1 MLASTI
7 LTPTKLNTS
16 HFVPPITVVVAET
29 HPRNRVALFPKS
41 NSKLAFVARANGNA
55 RDGAVDATSPLGIDA
70 VTSTSSGLSD
80 GYVALFVRM
89 LGIDRDPLDREQAIV
104 ALWKYSLG
112 GKKCI
117 DTLMQFPGCINLV
130 VNLLRSESNSACEAA
145 AGLLRSLSSV
155 NLYRNSVADSG
166 AIEELNRL
174 LRQSSL
180 ASEVKEQSLSTLWNL
195 SVDEKLC
202 IKISKTEILPLAIRY
217 LDDEDIK
224 VKEASG
230 GILANLASSRVNHN
244 IMVEAGVIPKLA
256 KFLTSNL
263 EGSNV
268 LRKVTRNALLELV
281 KDKYYS
287 ILVIEEGLVPVPLID
302 AAAFKSF
309 TPGIHLWPMLP
320 DGTEIERTSR
330 QPSRYG
336 ASELLLGLNIDDK
349 NANLEEAKVNAI
361 VGRTQ
366 QQFLARVGAL
376 EMEQKTMPHSECS
389 NDQRFTL
396 LPWMDGV
403 ARLVLILELEDRFAI
418 IKAAESIATACINE
432 HMRIAFREAGA
443 IKHLVRLLNCD
454 DNSVQLAA
462 TQALERLSVSN
473 IVCRVIE
480 AEGVLGPL
488 VSILK
493 CSEIAGTILEKSLNI
508 LARILDPSK
517 VMQLKFYDGPV
528 NGSEKAFGGTKGDC
542 VSTGFSSTEQAVSKT
557 YTRNDILDS
566 VFIAHLVEIMK
577 SSPPSL
583 QEKAATVLEFVAL
596 TDPTLAPII
605 FLDIESGLNS
615 AFQQKILKISG
626 PTVPG
631 GPFCSAALL
640 RAKQFWFLYHCSI
653 SSFSREQYHELLQAF
668 IGGCRA
674 LLSPKRPHPLS
685 LHLPAKQLV
694 SYSDM
699 VNQADMESDVE
710 DQFSEAY
717 AIEFEEA
724 GLAIAAASRLLTR
737 LLDHEQFRHKIN
749 SSQFIDLLRGI
760 LRSCIP
766 LHNKKW
772 VATCLVKLSSL
783 SGSITSLYPINVEVT
798 LYETIPRLLEQIKT
812 SFSPEAQETAVVEL
826 NRIISEGVVDYTE
839 AIISDEAIYSL
850 VNLIEEGSDRAVEAS
865 LAILYNLSMDS
876 ENHSAL
882 VAAGAVQV
890 LKRSV
895 LANRPHWERA
905 LLLLRILQP

>member
-1 MLASTI
+1 MDREFPFHCNCILLSLLSSLPFWHWITVIHSGQIMLASTI

-263 EGSNV
+263 EGSKV

-615 AFQQKILKISG
+615 AFQQKILKIS
-626 PTVPG
+626 
-631 GPFCSAALL
+631 
-640 RAKQFWFLYHCSI
+640 
-653 SSFSREQYHELLQAF
+653 
-668 IGGCRA
+668 
-674 LLSPKRPHPLS
+674 
-685 LHLPAKQLV
+685 
-694 SYSDM
+694 
-699 VNQADMESDVE
+699 ADMESDVE

>member
-180 ASEVKEQSLSTLWNL
+180 ASEVWELVKEQSLSTLWNL

-615 AFQQKILKISG
+615 AFQQKILKIS
-626 PTVPG
+626 
-631 GPFCSAALL
+631 
-640 RAKQFWFLYHCSI
+640 
-653 SSFSREQYHELLQAF
+653 
-668 IGGCRA
+668 
-674 LLSPKRPHPLS
+674 
-685 LHLPAKQLV
+685 
-694 SYSDM
+694 
-699 VNQADMESDVE
+699 ADMESDVE

>member
-517 VMQLKFYDGPV
+517 VMQLKVCIAHLVENLELSFFLLIVKYIDSFQFYDGPV

-615 AFQQKILKISG
+615 AFQQKILKIS
-626 PTVPG
+626 
-631 GPFCSAALL
+631 
-640 RAKQFWFLYHCSI
+640 
-653 SSFSREQYHELLQAF
+653 
-668 IGGCRA
+668 
-674 LLSPKRPHPLS
+674 
-685 LHLPAKQLV
+685 
-694 SYSDM
+694 
-699 VNQADMESDVE
+699 ADMESDVE

>member
-7 LTPTKLNTS
+7 LTPSKL
-16 HFVPPITVVVAET
+16 VPPITVVVAAET

-41 NSKLAFVARANGNA
+41 NSKLAFVARASGNA
-55 RDGAVDATSPLGIDA
+55 RDGTVDATSAPEIDA
-70 VTSTSSGLSD
+70 VTSSSSGLGD

-89 LGIDRDPLDREQAIV
+89 LGLDRDPLDREQAIV

-130 VNLLRSESNSACEAA
+130 VNLLRSESSSACEAA

-166 AIEELNRL
+166 AIEEINRL

-180 ASEVKEQSLSTLWNL
+180 APEVKEQSLSALWNL

-202 IKISKTEILPLAIRY
+202 IKISKTEILPLAIKY
-217 LDDEDIK
+217 LGDEDIK
-224 VKEASG
+224 VKEAAG
-230 GILANLASSRVNHN
+230 GILANLALSRVNHD

-263 EGSNV
+263 EGSKV
-268 LRKVTRNALLELV
+268 IRKEARNALLELV
-281 KDKYYS
+281 KDKYHR

-309 TPGIHLWPMLP
+309 TPGLHLWPTLP

-330 QPSRYG
+330 LPSRYG
-336 ASELLLGLNIDDK
+336 ASELLLGLNVDDK

-376 EMEQKTMPHSECS
+376 EMEEKTMPHSECS
-389 NDQRFTL
+389 NDLRFTL

-403 ARLVLILELEDRFAI
+403 ARLVLILELEDKSAI

-454 DNSVQLAA
+454 DNAVQLAA

-493 CSEIAGTILEKSLNI
+493 CSEIAGTIVEKSLNI

-517 VMQLKFYDGPV
+517 EMQLKYIDSFQSYDGPA
-528 NGSEKAFGGTKGDC
+528 NESEKAFGGAKGDC
-542 VSTGFSSTEQAVSKT
+542 VSTGFSSTEQTVSQT

-566 VFIAHLVEIMK
+566 VFIAHLVEILK
-577 SSPPSL
+577 SFPPSL

-605 FLDIESGLNS
+605 SLDIESGLNS
-615 AFQQKILKISG
+615 AFQQKILKIS
-626 PTVPG
+626 
-631 GPFCSAALL
+631 
-640 RAKQFWFLYHCSI
+640 
-653 SSFSREQYHELLQAF
+653 
-668 IGGCRA
+668 
-674 LLSPKRPHPLS
+674 
-685 LHLPAKQLV
+685 
-694 SYSDM
+694 
-699 VNQADMESDVE
+699 ADMESDVE

-724 GLAIAAASRLLTR
+724 GFAISAASRLLTR
-737 LLDHEQFRHKIN
+737 LLDCEQFCHKIN
-749 SSQFIDLLRGI
+749 SLQFIDLLRGI
-760 LRSCIP
+760 LRSSIP
-766 LHNKKW
+766 LHNKEW
-772 VATCLVKLSSL
+772 VAACLVKLSSL
-783 SGSITSLYPINVEVT
+783 SGSIASLYPINVEIT
-798 LYETIPRLLEQIKT
+798 LYETIPRLLEQIRT

-826 NRIISEGVVDYTE
+826 NRIISEGVVDSTE

-890 LKRSV
+890 LKRIV
-895 LANRPHWERA
+895 LANRTHWERA
-905 LLLLRILQP
+905 LLLLRTLQP

>member
-1 MLASTI
+1 MVGNILNEFPFHCNCILLSLLSSLPFWHWITVIHSGQIMLASTI

-263 EGSNV
+263 EGSKV

-615 AFQQKILKISG
+615 AFQQKILKIS
-626 PTVPG
+626 
-631 GPFCSAALL
+631 
-640 RAKQFWFLYHCSI
+640 
-653 SSFSREQYHELLQAF
+653 
-668 IGGCRA
+668 
-674 LLSPKRPHPLS
+674 
-685 LHLPAKQLV
+685 
-694 SYSDM
+694 
-699 VNQADMESDVE
+699 ADMESDVE

>member
-7 LTPTKLNTS
+7 LTPSKL
-16 HFVPPITVVVAET
+16 VPPITVVVAAET

-41 NSKLAFVARANGNA
+41 NSKLAFVARASGNA
-55 RDGAVDATSPLGIDA
+55 RDGTVDATSAPEIDA
-70 VTSTSSGLSD
+70 VTSSSSGLGD

-89 LGIDRDPLDREQAIV
+89 LGLDRDPLDREQAIV

-130 VNLLRSESNSACEAA
+130 VNLLRSESSSACEAA

-166 AIEELNRL
+166 AIEEINRL

-180 ASEVKEQSLSTLWNL
+180 APEVKEQSLSALWNL

-202 IKISKTEILPLAIRY
+202 IKISKTEILPLAIKY
-217 LDDEDIK
+217 LGDEDIK
-224 VKEASG
+224 VKEAAG
-230 GILANLASSRVNHN
+230 GILANLALSRVNHD

-263 EGSNV
+263 EGSKV
-268 LRKVTRNALLELV
+268 IRKEARNALLELV
-281 KDKYYS
+281 KDKYHR

-309 TPGIHLWPMLP
+309 TPGLHLWPTLP

-330 QPSRYG
+330 LPSRYG
-336 ASELLLGLNIDDK
+336 ASELLLGLNVDDK

-376 EMEQKTMPHSECS
+376 EMEEKTMPHSECS
-389 NDQRFTL
+389 NDLRFTL

-403 ARLVLILELEDRFAI
+403 ARLVLILELEDKSAI

-454 DNSVQLAA
+454 DNAVQLAA

-493 CSEIAGTILEKSLNI
+493 CSEIAGTIVEKSLNI

-517 VMQLKFYDGPV
+517 EMQLKSYDGPA
-528 NGSEKAFGGTKGDC
+528 NESEKAFGGAKGDC
-542 VSTGFSSTEQAVSKT
+542 VSTGFSSTEQTVSQT

-566 VFIAHLVEIMK
+566 VFIAHLVEILK
-577 SSPPSL
+577 SFPPSL

-605 FLDIESGLNS
+605 SLDIESGLNS
-615 AFQQKILKISG
+615 AFQQKILKIS
-626 PTVPG
+626 
-631 GPFCSAALL
+631 
-640 RAKQFWFLYHCSI
+640 
-653 SSFSREQYHELLQAF
+653 
-668 IGGCRA
+668 
-674 LLSPKRPHPLS
+674 
-685 LHLPAKQLV
+685 
-694 SYSDM
+694 
-699 VNQADMESDVE
+699 DMESDVE

-724 GLAIAAASRLLTR
+724 GFAISAASRLLTR
-737 LLDHEQFRHKIN
+737 LLDCEQFCHKIN
-749 SSQFIDLLRGI
+749 SLQFIDLLRGI
-760 LRSCIP
+760 LRSSIP
-766 LHNKKW
+766 LHNKEW
-772 VATCLVKLSSL
+772 VAACLVKLSSL
-783 SGSITSLYPINVEVT
+783 SGSIASLYPINVEIT
-798 LYETIPRLLEQIKT
+798 LYETIPRLLEQIRT

-826 NRIISEGVVDYTE
+826 NRIISEGVVDSTE

-890 LKRSV
+890 LKRIV
-895 LANRPHWERA
+895 LANRTHWERA
-905 LLLLRILQP
+905 LLLLRTLQP

>member
-7 LTPTKLNTS
+7 LTPSKL
-16 HFVPPITVVVAET
+16 VPPITVVVAAET

-41 NSKLAFVARANGNA
+41 NSKLAFVARASGNA
-55 RDGAVDATSPLGIDA
+55 RDGTVDATSAPEIDA
-70 VTSTSSGLSD
+70 VTSSSSGLGD

-89 LGIDRDPLDREQAIV
+89 LGLDRDPLDREQAIV

-130 VNLLRSESNSACEAA
+130 VNLLRSESSSACEAA

-166 AIEELNRL
+166 AIEEINRL

-180 ASEVKEQSLSTLWNL
+180 APEVKEQSLSALWNL

-202 IKISKTEILPLAIRY
+202 IKISKTEILPLAIKY
-217 LDDEDIK
+217 LGDEDIK
-224 VKEASG
+224 VKEAAG
-230 GILANLASSRVNHN
+230 GILANLALSRVNHD

-263 EGSNV
+263 EGSKV
-268 LRKVTRNALLELV
+268 IRKEARNALLELV
-281 KDKYYS
+281 KDKYHR

-309 TPGIHLWPMLP
+309 TPGLHLWPTLP

-330 QPSRYG
+330 LPSRYG
-336 ASELLLGLNIDDK
+336 ASELLLGLNVDDK

-376 EMEQKTMPHSECS
+376 EMEEKTMPHSECS
-389 NDQRFTL
+389 NDLRFTL

-403 ARLVLILELEDRFAI
+403 ARLVLILELEDKSAI

-454 DNSVQLAA
+454 DNAVQLAA

-493 CSEIAGTILEKSLNI
+493 CSEIAGTIVEKSLNI

-517 VMQLKFYDGPV
+517 EMQLKSYDGPV
-528 NGSEKAFGGTKGDC
+528 NESEKAFGGAKGDC
-542 VSTGFSSTEQAVSKT
+542 VSTGFSSTEQTVSQT

-566 VFIAHLVEIMK
+566 VFIAHLVEILK
-577 SSPPSL
+577 SFPPSL

-605 FLDIESGLNS
+605 SLDIESGLNS
-615 AFQQKILKISG
+615 AFQQKILKIS
-626 PTVPG
+626 
-631 GPFCSAALL
+631 
-640 RAKQFWFLYHCSI
+640 
-653 SSFSREQYHELLQAF
+653 
-668 IGGCRA
+668 
-674 LLSPKRPHPLS
+674 
-685 LHLPAKQLV
+685 
-694 SYSDM
+694 
-699 VNQADMESDVE
+699 ADMESDVE

-717 AIEFEEA
+717 AIEFKEA
-724 GLAIAAASRLLTR
+724 GFAISAASRLLTR
-737 LLDHEQFRHKIN
+737 LLDCEQFCHKIN
-749 SSQFIDLLRGI
+749 SLQFIDLLRGI
-760 LRSCIP
+760 LRSSIP
-766 LHNKKW
+766 LHNKEW
-772 VATCLVKLSSL
+772 VAACLVKLSSL
-783 SGSITSLYPINVEVT
+783 SGSIASLYPINVEIT
-798 LYETIPRLLEQIKT
+798 LYETIPRLLEQIRT

-826 NRIISEGVVDYTE
+826 NRIISEGVVDSTE

-890 LKRSV
+890 LKRIV
-895 LANRPHWERA
+895 LANRTHWERA
-905 LLLLRILQP
+905 LLLLRTLQP

>member
-7 LTPTKLNTS
+7 LTPSKL
-16 HFVPPITVVVAET
+16 VPPITVVVAAET

-41 NSKLAFVARANGNA
+41 NSKLAFVARASGNA
-55 RDGAVDATSPLGIDA
+55 RDGTVDATSAPEIDA
-70 VTSTSSGLSD
+70 VTSSSSGLGD

-89 LGIDRDPLDREQAIV
+89 LGLDRDPLDREQAIV

-130 VNLLRSESNSACEAA
+130 VNLLRSESSSACEAA

-166 AIEELNRL
+166 AIEEINRL

-180 ASEVKEQSLSTLWNL
+180 APEVKEQSLSALWNL

-202 IKISKTEILPLAIRY
+202 IKISKTEILPLAIKY
-217 LDDEDIK
+217 LGDEDIK
-224 VKEASG
+224 VKEAAG
-230 GILANLASSRVNHN
+230 GILANLALSRVNHD

-263 EGSNV
+263 EGSKV
-268 LRKVTRNALLELV
+268 IRKEARNALLELV
-281 KDKYYS
+281 KDKYHR

-309 TPGIHLWPMLP
+309 TPGLHLWPTLP

-330 QPSRYG
+330 LPSRYG
-336 ASELLLGLNIDDK
+336 ASELLLGLNVDDK

-376 EMEQKTMPHSECS
+376 EMEEKTMPHSECS
-389 NDQRFTL
+389 NDLRFTL

-403 ARLVLILELEDRFAI
+403 ARLVLILELEDKSAI

-454 DNSVQLAA
+454 DNAVQLAA

-480 AEGVLGPL
+480 AEGVLGPF

-493 CSEIAGTILEKSLNI
+493 CSEIAGTIVEKSLNI

-517 VMQLKFYDGPV
+517 EMQLKSYDGPA
-528 NGSEKAFGGTKGDC
+528 NESEKAFGGAKGDC
-542 VSTGFSSTEQAVSKT
+542 VSTGFSSTEQTVSQT

-566 VFIAHLVEIMK
+566 VFIAHLVEILK
-577 SSPPSL
+577 SFPPSL

-605 FLDIESGLNS
+605 SLDIESGLNS
-615 AFQQKILKISG
+615 AFQQKILKIS
-626 PTVPG
+626 
-631 GPFCSAALL
+631 
-640 RAKQFWFLYHCSI
+640 
-653 SSFSREQYHELLQAF
+653 
-668 IGGCRA
+668 
-674 LLSPKRPHPLS
+674 
-685 LHLPAKQLV
+685 
-694 SYSDM
+694 
-699 VNQADMESDVE
+699 ADMESDVE

-724 GLAIAAASRLLTR
+724 GFAISAASRLLTR
-737 LLDHEQFRHKIN
+737 LLDCEQFCHKIN
-749 SSQFIDLLRGI
+749 SLQFIDLLRGI
-760 LRSCIP
+760 LRSSIP
-766 LHNKKW
+766 LHNKEW
-772 VATCLVKLSSL
+772 VAACLVKLSSL
-783 SGSITSLYPINVEVT
+783 SGSIASLYPINVEIT
-798 LYETIPRLLEQIKT
+798 LYETIPRLLEQIRT

-826 NRIISEGVVDYTE
+826 NRIISEGVVDSTE

-890 LKRSV
+890 LKRIV
-895 LANRPHWERA
+895 LANRTHWERA
-905 LLLLRILQP
+905 LLLLRTLQP